1 MLFMLMTALTPIVLM
16 VLHHRYTHDS
26 LPTWALFLVCVFA
39 TWLVIQLGVWI
50 VEMQR
55 EAHLASFDLNGD
67 GLFSG
72 DELTAEQHR
81 AMMATAN
88 DTAQAL
94 APVTGAIFAVVY
106 VGGLLIVRQ
115 LIRLVKSI

>member
-16 VLHHRYTHDS
+16 VLHHRYIHDS

-39 TWLVIQLGVWI
+39 TWLVIQFGVWI

-72 DELTAEQHR
+72 DELTAEQHM
-81 AMMATAN
+81 ALMATAN

-115 LIRLVKSI
+115 LIRLIKNV

>member
-1 MLFMLMTALTPIVLM
+1 MLFMLTTALAPIVLM

-55 EAHLASFDLNGD
+55 EAHLAAFDLNGD

-72 DELTAEQHR
+72 DELTAEQHM
-81 AMMATAN
+81 AMIATAN

-115 LIRLVKSI
+115 LIRLIKNV

>member
-1 MLFMLMTALTPIVLM
+1 MLFMLMTVLTPIILM
-16 VLHHRYTHDS
+16 VLHHRYTKVS
-26 LPTWALFLVCVFA
+26 LPTWLLFLVCVFV

-72 DELTAEQHR
+72 DELSAEQHK
-81 AMMATAN
+81 AMMAVAN

-94 APVTGAIFAVVY
+94 APMTGAIFAIVY
-106 VGGLLIVRQ
+106 VGGLFIVRQ
-115 LIRLVKSI
+115 LIQFIKSA

>member
-1 MLFMLMTALTPIVLM
+1 MLFMLMTALTPIVLL

-72 DELTAEQHR
+72 DELSAEQHM

-94 APVTGAIFAVVY
+94 APVTGAIFAVVF

-115 LIRLVKSI
+115 LIRLIKSI